1 MASFAVEINHD
12 SAMNHEDAKQAR
24 AVARTLHLT
33 TKSAKYN
40 YVQDCRRVQKEA
52 RFNKSTITARDCAN
66 PHRATRVAKRSCL
79 SQGTVEAEA
88 DMPTWS
94 RGVMGRKPSVSPNLQ
109 FCQSSEEVA
118 EAYNIKSDDRRIEDA
133 ETTAAEVTDSGA
145 DSSDSQDSMEVPEPE
160 SVDSVN
166 GGSGVLAL
174 PIKRDSEIS
183 IDSFPPLPLA
193 TPKENDTQEHTKDIA
208 HNLKKQVEQEV
219 SEIKAVVEAAACAHL
234 ESIVVAAKMQAERE
248 ARAIKDQAFADACT
262 LKARVESQAQAK
274 ANATLAEMQVSEERE
289 RTRKATVGLR
299 QAKDLDQ
306 QRTQRQCKQN
316 REERCFHRGLDEI
329 RSQVEAECCEIK
341 EKALAEAKAANARA
355 VAEARAIR
363 AKARSSAKLEDR
375 RRQGTELV
383 TATETREDESPAELT
398 AMRSQPERQ
407 PVEAFPVSAAV
418 AQDTELPREP
428 VDAFPASVAVT
439 QDAELPLVDIDA
451 GWEVLPDSS
460 LESIPGSGRGR
471 WWWSRPL

>member
-1 MASFAVEINHD
+1 MASLAVEINHD

-24 AVARTLHLT
+24 AVARNLHLT

-52 RFNKSTITARDCAN
+52 RFNESTITARDCAH

-94 RGVMGRKPSVSPNLQ
+94 RGVMGRKASVSPNLQ
-109 FCQSSEEVA
+109 FCQSSEEDA
-118 EAYNIKSDDRRIEDA
+118 EVYNIKSDDRRIEDA

-145 DSSDSQDSMEVPEPE
+145 DSSDSQDSMEVPE
-160 SVDSVN
+160 
-166 GGSGVLAL
+166 L
-174 PIKRDSEIS
+174 
-183 IDSFPPLPLA
+183 DSFPPLASA
-193 TPKENDTQEHTKDIA
+193 TPKENDTQEHTTDIA

-262 LKARVESQAQAK
+262 LKARVESQALAK

-299 QAKDLDQ
+299 QAKDLDR

-375 RRQGTELV
+375 RKQATELV

-407 PVEAFPVSAAV
+407 PVDAFPVSAAV

-460 LESIPGSGRGR
+460 LESIPG
-471 WWWSRPL
+471 WDVIV